1 MSNSGGEDVG
11 LTGNVRAFRN
21 ALEAESQRVDERAW
35 RAQEELTELE
45 RRIEDA
51 ATELSGLCAHRSA
64 RRSGPEQAA
73 DAALEKVLGR
83 AVGEVI
89 DAVQTGYSEG
99 EIGPGERL
107 LRPAADLDVAAGVRR
122 AAHLLALASEER
134 AVAHGGSI
142 AGSSSE
148 MRRVS
153 VQSVVGGGS
162 VEDSFEVLITASTT
176 FAELSSLAQR
186 RWALDVDDPKVVYSL
201 VDDSGTAWPLD
212 AIVSRD
218 VFGAGGGQRLP
229 TVYLHSKE
237 RVRISHRVDLGGAS
251 AAELPQLVAPILG
264 EYAMRRHDQLLS
276 AEASL
281 GAAPERGAGAARQS
295 GALSVLAARRKTICV
310 VLAYLTVVIAM
321 SLVIA
326 ALGTPTSLSSVLE
339 IAKSLDNGASLSG
352 SSVELVSSWR
362 DVAVVTLTT
371 LYTSLVLARV
381 KLVMPMRF
389 FQTRVG
395 ASNILPAGSA
405 ASDGSGQC
413 PAFQVPM
420 AEYPG
425 GRGVTKCF
433 PGFDG
438 ATAAQQFFQGL
449 DDAEELTAIAQNS
462 TYASAYVLQ
471 SNPWTLADQ
480 MSFPPSASPDIPATS
495 LHPSAGYLYDLSLT
509 EDGYLPPD
517 APQQLSNLPVAWLDP
532 QTRYFSIEVVYA
544 NPNEGSLTLVRF
556 AFTTDEVGA
565 FDWLSNV
572 VRVPVLSDTWRYV
585 LYGAS
590 AATVLALLVIAYQRV
605 QNLAEVRAA
614 HAARASEKIV
624 TERRERLTRRANLAA
639 GLDNDGD
646 AAVARRLVNHVGV
659 FLDWM
664 LQIWTLVDLAIIGFA
679 LAAVVLGLLSVQC
692 SRLSLLKVPSPRYV
706 SLDIVSMWVWASCVC
721 AVHAIVLV
729 IIKVLIGYNPVAVYT
744 VKEVGAVWYGT
755 RYLAPLGLLLF
766 CLILAVA
773 YVVRLT
779 APAVG
784 DFLVAVSDWTAV
796 VFGLAVPQE
805 ALVPLF
811 WVPFSLVV
819 VPAVV
824 FVMLRFSV
832 GMAYQSIIKVSS
844 ETMSMQEREGLRE
857 GLRQHLPGLTAQI
870 AAAASRWYHDS
881 KLGKPNY

>member
-1 MSNSGGEDVG
+1 MSNAGGEEVG
-11 LTGNVRAFRN
+11 LTGNVRALRN
-21 ALEAESQRVDERAW
+21 ALEGESQRVDERAW

-45 RRIEDA
+45 RRIDDA
-51 ATELSGLCAHRSA
+51 AAELSGLRARRSA
-64 RRSGPEQAA
+64 RRNGPEQAA

-83 AVGEVI
+83 AVGEVL
-89 DAVQTGYSEG
+89 DAVQTGHSEG

-122 AAHLLALASEER
+122 AAHLIALASEER

-148 MRRVS
+148 MRRVC

-186 RWALDVDDPKVVYSL
+186 RWALDVDDPKAVYSL

-218 VFGAGGGQRLP
+218 VFGAAAGQRLP

-251 AAELPQLVAPILG
+251 AAELPELVAPILG

-276 AEASL
+276 AEASRRTTT
-281 GAAPERGAGAARQS
+281 GRGAGAALQS
-295 GALSVLAARRKTICV
+295 GAFSVLAARRRAICV
-310 VLAYLTVVIAM
+310 VLAYLTVVTAM

-326 ALGTPTSLSSVLE
+326 ALGTPTSPSSVLRL
-339 IAKSLDNGASLSG
+339 AKSLDNGASLSG
-352 SSVELVSSWR
+352 NSVEHVSSWTE
-362 DVAVVTLTT
+362 VATITLTT

-395 ASNILPAGSA
+395 AGNILPAGSA
-405 ASDGSGQC
+405 AGGQC

-449 DDAEELTAIAQNS
+449 DDAEELTAITQNS
-462 TYASAYVLQ
+462 TFASAYVLQ
-471 SNPWTLADQ
+471 SNPWTLADKI
-480 MSFPPSASPDIPATS
+480 SFPPSASPDIPATS
-495 LHPSAGYLYDLSLT
+495 LHPSAGYLYDLGLT
-509 EDGYLPPD
+509 EEGYLPRN
-517 APQQLSNLPVAWLDP
+517 ASKEFSNLPVPWLDP

-544 NPNEGSLTLVRF
+544 CPNQGSLTLVRF
-556 AFTTDEVGA
+556 AFATDEVGA
-565 FDWLSNV
+565 FNSLTNV

-590 AATVLALLVIAYQRV
+590 VATVLALLVIAYQRV
-605 QNLAEVRAA
+605 QSLADVRAA
-614 HAARASEKIV
+614 HAARASEKIAA
-624 TERRERLTRRANLAA
+624 ERRERLTRRANLAA
-639 GLDNDGD
+639 GLDADGNGD
-646 AAVARRLVNHVGV
+646 AATVRRLVNHVGV
-659 FLDWM
+659 FVDWI
-664 LQIWTLVDLAIIGFA
+664 LQVWTLVDLAIIGFA
-679 LAAVVLGLLSVQC
+679 LAAVILGLFTVQC
-692 SRLSLLKVPSPRYV
+692 PRLSLLNVPSPRYV
-706 SLDIVSMWVWASCVC
+706 SLDIVGVWVWTSRVC

-729 IIKVLIGYNPVAVYT
+729 MIKVLIGYNPVTIYT
-744 VKEVGAVWYGT
+744 VTEVGAVWYGT
-755 RYLAPLGLLLF
+755 KYLAPLGLLLF
-766 CLILAVA
+766 CLILAIA

-784 DFLVAVSDWTAV
+784 DFLIAVSDWTAV
-796 VFGLAVPQE
+796 VFGLTLTQE
-805 ALVPLF
+805 PLVPIF

-819 VPAVV
+819 FPAVV

-844 ETMSMQEREGLRE
+844 EAMSMQEREGLS
-857 GLRQHLPGLTAQI
+857 QHLPGLSAQI